1 MLRRHSTR
9 PHSTSSRAAWRRR
22 WHSSLHDEL
31 CHPALCDF
39 AALRVEVQLVGH
51 HLGPQQ
57 GHVAA
62 KGWVWGLFCGT
73 VITPWKFVVSRL
85 GLTVGQA
92 MQGCAFQAVRTA
104 QADCRTGK
112 RAACQLAGRS
122 LTAPPACA
130 WRHRSASAPCA
141 PRAGCRAGSKAAA
154 SHIIKV
160 LCWAL
165 VAGKKACHTLPADPA
180 RTQHRPLP
188 RQPVQA
194 AACPPARQHRPPA
207 PAPRLPVASK
217 AARAPHLKL
226 YAVPGRPWKTS
237 MLGSRH
243 FTM

>member
-1 MLRRHSTR
+1 MGVGIILWHCYNAVEVWCVKVGADGRAGHAGMRLPSCAD
-9 PHSTSSRAAWRRR
+9 STSRLSDWQAGCLPACGAVTHRA
-22 WHSSLHDEL
+22 SSLRLASSISL
-31 CHPALCDF
+31 CSLCSSGW
-39 AALRVEVQLVGH
+39 LQGR
-51 HLGPQQ
+51 QQ
-57 GHVAA
+57 
-62 KGWVWGLFCGT
+62 
-73 VITPWKFVVSRL
+73 
-85 GLTVGQA
+85 
-92 MQGCAFQAVRTA
+92 
-104 QADCRTGK
+104 
-112 RAACQLAGRS
+112 
-122 LTAPPACA
+122 
-130 WRHRSASAPCA
+130 
-141 PRAGCRAGSKAAA
+141 KAAA

-180 RTQHRPLP
+180 RTQHRPLL